1 MKLSDC
7 AVEMSDEIFLDMFEH
22 VDITGNVSVHE
33 SVSAYLLSRI
43 VVFVVRRRCLEVL

>member
-22 VDITGNVSVHE
+22 VDITENVTVHE
-33 SVSAYLLSRI
+33 SVSSSTVSRI
-43 VVFVVRRRCLEVL
+43 VVL